1 MCVTYADLEEEKKMS
16 STQVGDTRNLVL
28 IIGCR
33 TRDVLGEDG
42 MHPEEGCRLT
52 SDEVRVVEMNKLLK
66 SRHARVITLNKQF
79 SDGNKFHI
87 DTNTRTVKWVKRIE
101 D

>member
-1 MCVTYADLEEEKKMS
+1 MS
-16 STQVGDTRNLVL
+16 STQIGDTRNLVL

-52 SDEVRVVEMNKLLK
+52 SDEVCVVEMNKLLA
-66 SRHARVITLNKQF
+66 SRHARVISLNKH
-79 SDGNKFHI
+79 SADGNKFHVGA
-87 DTNTRTVKWVKRIE
+87 NTRTVKWVKRIE

>member
-1 MCVTYADLEEEKKMS
+1 MS
-16 STQVGDTRNLVL
+16 STQVSDPRNLVL

-66 SRHARVITLNKQF
+66 SRHARVITLNKH
-79 SDGNKFHI
+79 SVAESKFHFGA
-87 DTNTRTVKWVKRIE
+87 NTRTVKWVKRFE